1 LPRTS
6 QDTSPDSSS
15 ALLRKNSRLPKALA
29 ALSHRGFP
37 LLLAGQAAALL
48 GTWVQGTAQRWLI
61 LELTNS
67 PLAVGLLGAV
77 AGLPILLFA
86 FMGGWLADRLPRIS
100 FLRGIHTI
108 VLVQSVIFGL
118 LVQSGLINVYEIL
131 ALAFMLGVG
140 MAFEVPARQSLL
152 YDLVGRNDITNALAL
167 HSTTFNLARF
177 TGPAISGLLM
187 GAGLLYACFYI
198 KALSC
203 IIVIL
208 MLTAVARTLPGM
220 NTPPPTNRKRKGF
233 LNSLKEVLGFA
244 HSHRIVG
251 PLLLI
256 VVLFSILL
264 LPYSILLPSL
274 GRDILGLGAKE
285 YGFLCAANGLG
296 ALLSAMFVATFGH
309 RGSRERWWWTGAV
322 LFPVSLVF
330 TGMAATYWQAMTL
343 LFISGFVM
351 VITTTSAISLLQL
364 NAPDHLRGQ
373 LMGIFTTSFM
383 GLFPVGSL
391 LQGSLAQYVGIRFTM
406 TGTACVAF
414 AVVAVIMFKSIK
426 GIAYSK
432 AGH

>member
-1 LPRTS
+1 MGTRLPR
-6 QDTSPDSSS
+6 
-15 ALLRKNSRLPKALA
+15 ALA
-29 ALSHRGFP
+29 ALAHRGFP
-37 LLLAGQAAALL
+37 LLLAGQVAALL
-48 GTWVQGTAQRWLI
+48 GTWIQGTAQRWLI
-61 LELTNS
+61 LELTDS
-67 PLAVGLLGAV
+67 PLAVGVLGAV

-86 FMGGWLADRLPRIS
+86 FWGGWLADRLPRIT

-108 VLVQSVIFGL
+108 VLAQSVVFGL
-118 LVQSGLINVYEIL
+118 LVQYGLINVYEIL
-131 ALAFMLGVG
+131 ALAFMLGAG

-152 YDLVGRNDITNALAL
+152 FDLVGRRDITNALAL

-177 TGPAISGLLM
+177 SGPAIAGVLM

-198 KALSC
+198 KAVSC
-203 IIVIL
+203 VIVII
-208 MLTAVARTLPGM
+208 MLTAVGRVLPEV
-220 NTPPPTNRKRKGF
+220 NTPPPGSSERKNF
-233 LNSLKEVLGFA
+233 INSIKEVAMFSRT
-244 HSHRIVG
+244 HQVVG

-296 ALLSAMFVATFGH
+296 ALLSAMFVAVFGH
-309 RGSRERWWWTGAV
+309 RGRRESWWWTGV
-322 LFPVSLVF
+322 ILFPVSLIF
-330 TGMAATYWQAMTL
+330 TGMAASYWQAMTI

-373 LMGIFTTSFM
+373 LMGMFTTSFM

-391 LQGSLAQYVGIRFTM
+391 LQGSLAQYAGIRATM
-406 TGTACVAF
+406 IGTACA
-414 AVVAVIMFKSIK
+414 ALIAVIVIMLRSRGRKVKSEK
-426 GIAYSK
+426 RGVNS
-432 AGH
+432 